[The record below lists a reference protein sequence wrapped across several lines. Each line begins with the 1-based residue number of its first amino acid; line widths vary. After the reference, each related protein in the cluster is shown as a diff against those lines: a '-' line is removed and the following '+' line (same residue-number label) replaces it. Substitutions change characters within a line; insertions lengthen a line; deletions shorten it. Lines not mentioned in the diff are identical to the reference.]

1 MKILDS
7 LQGNSSSYEPYKYV
21 MSDIGNIYL
30 GARYTYEELLNND
43 DVNFKLKAIINH
55 YILKVSDASNSL
67 ESEFYH
73 MRPDSNIYSVYE
85 QLKVKIKVLV
95 IEDCKG
101 RTKKRSSGY
110 TEKVMSL
117 KELAD
122 MDIET
127 KKGEGMVIGEI
138 AVSKLALM
146 SFTV

>member
-127 KKGEGMVIGEI
+127 KIGNPSVLYDLI
-138 AVSKLALM
+138 IIKH
-146 SFTV
+146 